1 MRFAYPGYGPASHR
15 PGLGP
20 PSAGC
25 GIPAR
30 SPDKAAGRIRGIGSH
45 RRQGGTC
52 MGPRMRFASPG
63 YGPASHRPG
72 LGPPSAGRG
81 MPARSPDK
89 AAGRIRGIG
98 CASSAGR
105 HVHGAPDALRL
116 SGLRS
121 CTLERLIADVPE
133 RESPRPNGRRAGA
146 SPGRGRG
153 PHPGP
158 DSTVGA
164 ATRALRPG
172 CASLIRA
179 TCGRGPDPCAQ
190 SQAAPSHPHTLTPSH
205 PHTLAPARWGAPGGS
220 AAGRR
225 LRRRL
230 AAPGRRWQVHRVGE
244 VELHLE

>member
-30 SPDKAAGRIRGIGSH
+30 SPDKAAGRIRGIG
-45 RRQGGTC
+45 
-52 MGPRMRFASPG
+52 
-63 YGPASHRPG
+63 
-72 LGPPSAGRG
+72 
-81 MPARSPDK
+81 
-89 AAGRIRGIG
+89 

-116 SGLRS
+116 SGLRT
-121 CTLERLIADVPE
+121 CTLERLIADAPE
-133 RESPRPNGRRAGA
+133 RESPRPDERRAGA

-153 PHPGP
+153 PQHPGS
-158 DSTVGA
+158 DSIVGT

-172 CASLIRA
+172 RASLIRA

-190 SQAAPSHPHTLTPSH
+190 SQAARTLTPSHPHTLTPSH
-205 PHTLAPARWGAPGGS
+205 PRAGAVGRAGWISRRATAPTATRCPRAQAAGPPGWRGRTPPGTGGRPAARVRRGS
-220 AAGRR
+220 ACPVRSPSPR
-225 LRRRL
+225 C
-230 AAPGRRWQVHRVGE
+230 W
-244 VELHLE
+244 